1 MAVRIDTTAQILNF
15 ASWVTLCVLRAT
27 ARNFIK
33 FNQAAVNFKILS
45 TQRTLVQA

>member
-1 MAVRIDTTAQILNF
+1 MVATRISAAAQILI
-15 ASWVTLCVLRAT
+15 SPRVLRFTRA
-27 ARNFIK
+27 ARNLAK